1 MKRSTCWIIIGI
13 ILLCTGHAATAATTF
28 VVKYLSAESVYLNG
42 GQADGLVVGDH
53 LIIYSRGDCPTEVE
67 VVFVADHS
75 ASCKSLSTA
84 CEIAA
89 GDRATLIVTGKPD
102 TPQSVTD
109 SVAPAPAVD
118 TAHDETPLTP
128 KTYAPPSPPKMTG
141 SVSLL
146 YYLWNDRGA
155 SNLDFTQATAR
166 LNLKVRRLFGKEITF
181 SLRTRGR
188 YDQRR
193 RAYISTVT
201 RDTWE
206 NRIWECTL
214 GYEDPSAAIN
224 VFAGRLLP
232 RRVAGAGYLD
242 GVLMEGRVSEN
253 TRVGLFAGNEP
264 SWAYTDSRLSLY
276 KGGGYLTLSSGQPG
290 KTSIEQTIAG
300 VGEYHGFNVSREFAA
315 FQGRFNAGTR
325 WGFYHTAEFDF
336 NRSWRKERTGKT
348 ISLSSLYL
356 GSYYRLSSTLRLNLS
371 YDTRTNYWTYEARST
386 VDSLFDDHLRQ
397 GVRTQLD
404 VTLPMRLQGSVAF
417 GQRKRQGD
425 PAPTNSYSFHLNRT
439 GLWHPAASAT
449 IQFDSFDGP
458 FEHGLNYSV
467 RFGDNLARST
477 SISLAYGAYTYH
489 VDLGNLHRS
498 NRWFEIGSQSDLL
511 RNAFLGLSVQFNSGD
526 DISGVRLQSE
536 LGWRF

>member
-1 MKRSTCWIIIGI
+1 MKRPTCWIIIAI
-13 ILLCTGHAATAATTF
+13 ALVCTGQAASATTTF
-28 VVKYLSAESVYLNG
+28 VVKYVSAENVYLNG
-42 GQADGLVVGDH
+42 GQADGLAVGDH
-53 LIIYSRGDCPTEVE
+53 LMIYSRGDCPTEVE
-67 VVFVADHS
+67 IVFVADHS
-75 ASCKSLSTA
+75 ASCKTLSSA
-84 CEIAA
+84 CEIVA
-89 GDRATLIVTGKPD
+89 GERAILVVTGKTD
-102 TPQSVTD
+102 TAQTVTD
-109 SVAPAPAVD
+109 SVVPTPAVD
-118 TAHDETPLTP
+118 TAIAKTSAVP
-128 KTYAPPSPPKMTG
+128 KSYVRPSPPKVTG

-146 YYLWNDRGA
+146 YYLWNDRGV
-155 SNLDFTQATAR
+155 SNLDFAQTTAR

-188 YDQRR
+188 YDQRQ
-193 RAYISTVT
+193 RAYVSTVS
-201 RDTWE
+201 RDAWE
-206 NRIWECTL
+206 NRIWECSL

-242 GVLMEGRVSEN
+242 GVLMEGRVSEE

-264 SWAYTDSRLSLY
+264 SWAYADRRLSLY
-276 KGGGYLTLSSGQPG
+276 KAGGYVTFSKGQPG

-315 FQGRFNAGTR
+315 LQGRFNAGTR
-325 WGFYHTAEFDF
+325 WGFYHTAEFDI

-348 ISLSSLYL
+348 IALSSLYL

-386 VDSLFDDHLRQ
+386 VDSLFDHHLRQ
-397 GVRTQLD
+397 GIRTQLD
-404 VTLPMRLQGSVAF
+404 VTLPAHVQGSVAF

-425 PAPTNSYSFHLNRT
+425 PAPTNSYSFHLNRI
-439 GLWHPAASAT
+439 GLWHPAAGAT
-449 IQFDSFDGP
+449 IQFDSFNGP
-458 FEHGLNYSV
+458 FEHGLNYSL
-467 RFGDNLARST
+467 RLSDNIARST
-477 SISLAYGAYTYH
+477 SISLAYGAYTYR

-498 NRWFEIGSQSDLL
+498 NRWYEVGSQTDLL
-511 RNAFLGLSVQFNSGD
+511 KKVFLGISVQFNSGD